1 MAESALNGMLSRFL
15 LLLYPCTKVGMDENV
30 KVDVTDLVLETSWL
44 IILKYLQRS
53 GKTCC

>member
-1 MAESALNGMLSRFL
+1 
-15 LLLYPCTKVGMDENV
+15 MDENV

-44 IILKYLQRS
+44 VILKYLQRS